1 MYLKICLT
9 YKRGIDMNCE
19 ELMNM
24 SQVKAGMKLVAG
36 ERGID
41 RNIRWIYFADC
52 VQCLDENFNVAELI
66 HGEELVIVTNE
77 SLTGD
82 DDKIIDM
89 IKVMVKKN
97 IAAFVINEG
106 QISQRVIDYCNEIE
120 LPLYEL
126 SVELHLIDLSQIVC
140 KALVEEESN
149 TNSRERILSSILY
162 SDNLNAKEVI
172 EQANYLGV
180 NLSGKYRVVMLQI
193 HEPEGLPN
201 HQKKVDE
208 GYLME
213 MRENIK
219 KSIKNEFQSYGLRRV
234 MVLSQMDT
242 AVVLLPAELFSRDLL
257 VTILHN
263 IIKKVEGNYH
273 YPVKA
278 GVGTGYEYIE
288 DFKKS
293 YEEAKNTLAISK
305 IATKEQKVYFYEDL
319 GIYSLI
325 TQITNGKFLD
335 DYVESKIGKL
345 IKADQMQE
353 GELCETLESYLE
365 HNCNANATAEAL
377 FIHRN
382 TMRYRMDKIKRILED
397 DISDMSVFLELKL
410 AFAIRRYRDSRED

>member
-1 MYLKICLT
+1 
-9 YKRGIDMNCE
+9 MNCE
-19 ELMNM
+19 DLMNM
-24 SQVKAGMKLVAG
+24 KQIRNGMKLVAG
-36 ERGID
+36 EKGVG

-52 VQCLDENFNVAELI
+52 VQCLKEGFNLAELI

-82 DDKIIDM
+82 DEKIIDM
-89 IKVMVKKN
+89 IRVMFSKN
-97 IAAFVINEG
+97 IAGFVINEG

-149 TNSRERILSSILY
+149 TDSRERILSSILY
-162 SDNLNAKEVI
+162 TDNLNVEEI
-172 EQANYLGV
+172 MEQANYLGV
-180 NLSGKYRVVMLQI
+180 NLSGKYRIVVIQM

-201 HQKKVDE
+201 QKKTADE
-208 GYLME
+208 GHLME
-213 MRENIK
+213 VRENIK
-219 KSIKNEFQSYGLRRV
+219 KSIETEFRSYGMRHL
-234 MVLSQMDT
+234 MVLSQPNA

-257 VTILHN
+257 ITILTN
-263 IIKKVEGNYH
+263 IMNRGEGKYH
-273 YPVKA
+273 ISMKA
-278 GVGTGYEYIE
+278 GVGTAYEYIE

-293 YEEAKNTLAISK
+293 YQEAKNALAISK
-305 IATKEQKVYFYEDL
+305 IVTKEQKVYFYENL

-325 TQITNGKFLD
+325 AQITNGKFLD
-335 DYVESKIGKL
+335 DYIESRIGKL

-353 GELCETLESYLE
+353 GELCETLETYLE

-382 TMRYRMDKIKRILED
+382 TMRYRMDKIKRILDD
-397 DISDMSVFLELKL
+397 DINDMSMFLELKL
-410 AFAIRRYRDSRED
+410 AFAIKRYRDNRED

>member
-1 MYLKICLT
+1 
-9 YKRGIDMNCE
+9 MNCE
-19 ELMNM
+19 DLMNM
-24 SQVKAGMKLVAG
+24 KQIRNGMKLVAG
-36 ERGID
+36 EKGVD

-52 VQCLDENFNVAELI
+52 VQCLKEGFNLAELI

-82 DDKIIDM
+82 DEKIIDM
-89 IKVMVKKN
+89 IRVMFSKN
-97 IAAFVINEG
+97 IAGFVINEG

-162 SDNLNAKEVI
+162 TDNLNVEEI
-172 EQANYLGV
+172 MEQANYLGV
-180 NLSGKYRVVMLQI
+180 NLSGKYRIVVIQM

-201 HQKKVDE
+201 QKKTVDE
-208 GYLME
+208 GHLME
-213 MRENIK
+213 VRENIK
-219 KSIKNEFQSYGLRRV
+219 KSIETEFRSYGMRHL
-234 MVLSQMDT
+234 MVLSQPNA

-257 VTILHN
+257 ITILTN
-263 IIKKVEGNYH
+263 IMNRGEGKYH
-273 YPVKA
+273 ISMKA
-278 GVGTGYEYIE
+278 GVGTAYEYIE
-288 DFKKS
+288 EFKKS
-293 YEEAKNTLAISK
+293 YQEARNALAISK
-305 IATKEQKVYFYEDL
+305 IVTKEQKVYFYENL

-325 TQITNGKFLD
+325 AQITNGKFLD
-335 DYVESKIGKL
+335 DYIESRIGKL

-353 GELCETLESYLE
+353 GELCETLETYLE

-382 TMRYRMDKIKRILED
+382 TMRYRMDKIKRILDD
-397 DISDMSVFLELKL
+397 DINDMSMFLELKL
-410 AFAIRRYRDSRED
+410 AFAIKRYRDNREE

>member
-1 MYLKICLT
+1 
-9 YKRGIDMNCE
+9 MNCE
-19 ELMNM
+19 DLMNM
-24 SQVKAGMKLVAG
+24 KQIKNGMKLVAG
-36 ERGID
+36 EKGVH

-52 VQCLDENFNVAELI
+52 VQCLDENFNLAELI

-77 SLTGD
+77 SLTGND
-82 DDKIIDM
+82 ERIIDM
-89 IKVMVKKN
+89 IKVMASKN

-106 QISQRVIDYCNEIE
+106 QISKRVMDYCNEIE

-126 SVELHLIDLSQIVC
+126 SVNLHLIDLSQIVC

-162 SDNLNAKEVI
+162 TDNLNVEEI
-172 EQANYLGV
+172 MEQANYLGV
-180 NLSGKYRVVMLQI
+180 NLSGKHRVVILQMQ
-193 HEPEGLPN
+193 ETEELEENKPR
-201 HQKKVDE
+201 VTE

-219 KSIKNEFQSYGLRRV
+219 KSIKNEFRSYGLRRV
-234 MVLSQMDT
+234 MVLPQMD
-242 AVVLLPAELFSRDLL
+242 AAIVLLPSELFSRDLL
-257 VTILHN
+257 ITILNN
-263 IIKKVEGNYH
+263 IITRIERNYH
-273 YPVKA
+273 LLVKV
-278 GVGTGYEYIE
+278 GVGTSYEYIE

-293 YEEAKNTLAISK
+293 HQEAKNTLAISR
-305 IATKEQKVYFYEDL
+305 IAAKEQKVYFYEDL
-319 GIYSLI
+319 GIYALI

-353 GELCETLESYLE
+353 GELCETLETYLE

-382 TMRYRMDKIKRILED
+382 TMRYRMDKIKRILDE

-410 AFAIRRYRDSRED
+410 AFAIKRYRDNREE

>member
-1 MYLKICLT
+1 
-9 YKRGIDMNCE
+9 MNCE
-19 ELMNM
+19 DLMNM
-24 SQVKAGMKLVAG
+24 KQIRNGMKLVAG
-36 ERGID
+36 EKGVD

-52 VQCLDENFNVAELI
+52 VQCLKEGFNLAELI

-82 DDKIIDM
+82 DEKIIDM
-89 IKVMVKKN
+89 IRVMFGKN
-97 IAAFVINEG
+97 IAGFVINEG

-162 SDNLNAKEVI
+162 TDNLNVEEI
-172 EQANYLGV
+172 MEQANYLGV
-180 NLSGKYRVVMLQI
+180 NLSGKYRIVVLQM

-201 HQKKVDE
+201 QKKTVDE
-208 GYLME
+208 GHLME
-213 MRENIK
+213 VRENIK
-219 KSIKNEFQSYGLRRV
+219 KSIETEFRSYGMKHL
-234 MVLSQMDT
+234 MILSQPNA

-257 VTILHN
+257 ITILTN
-263 IIKKVEGNYH
+263 IMNRGEGKYH
-273 YPVKA
+273 ISMKA
-278 GVGTGYEYIE
+278 GVGTAYEYIE

-293 YEEAKNTLAISK
+293 YQEAKNALAISK
-305 IATKEQKVYFYEDL
+305 IVTKEQKVYFYENL

-325 TQITNGKFLD
+325 AQITNGKFLD
-335 DYVESKIGKL
+335 DYIESRIGKL

-353 GELCETLESYLE
+353 GELCETLETYLE

-382 TMRYRMDKIKRILED
+382 TMRYRMDKIKRILDD
-397 DISDMSVFLELKL
+397 DINDMSMFLELKL
-410 AFAIRRYRDSRED
+410 AFAIKRYRDNRED

>member
-1 MYLKICLT
+1 
-9 YKRGIDMNCE
+9 MNCE
-19 ELMNM
+19 DLMNM
-24 SQVKAGMKLVAG
+24 KQIRNGMKLVAG
-36 ERGID
+36 EKGVD

-52 VQCLDENFNVAELI
+52 VQCLKEGFNLAELI

-82 DDKIIDM
+82 DEKIIDM
-89 IKVMVKKN
+89 IRVMFSKN
-97 IAAFVINEG
+97 IAGFVINEG

-162 SDNLNAKEVI
+162 TDNLNVEEI
-172 EQANYLGV
+172 MEQANYLGV
-180 NLSGKYRVVMLQI
+180 NLSGKYRIVVIQM

-201 HQKKVDE
+201 QKKTADE
-208 GYLME
+208 GHLME
-213 MRENIK
+213 VRENIK
-219 KSIKNEFQSYGLRRV
+219 KSIETEFRSYGMRHL
-234 MVLSQMDT
+234 MVLSQPNA

-257 VTILHN
+257 ITILTN
-263 IIKKVEGNYH
+263 IMNRGEGKYH
-273 YPVKA
+273 ISMKA
-278 GVGTGYEYIE
+278 GVGTAYEYIE

-293 YEEAKNTLAISK
+293 YQEAKNALAISK
-305 IATKEQKVYFYEDL
+305 IVTREQKVYFYENL

-325 TQITNGKFLD
+325 AQITNGKFLD
-335 DYVESKIGKL
+335 DYIESRIGKL

-353 GELCETLESYLE
+353 GELCETLETYLE

-382 TMRYRMDKIKRILED
+382 TMRYRMDKIKRILDD
-397 DISDMSVFLELKL
+397 DINDMSIFLELKL
-410 AFAIRRYRDSRED
+410 AFAIKRYRDNRED